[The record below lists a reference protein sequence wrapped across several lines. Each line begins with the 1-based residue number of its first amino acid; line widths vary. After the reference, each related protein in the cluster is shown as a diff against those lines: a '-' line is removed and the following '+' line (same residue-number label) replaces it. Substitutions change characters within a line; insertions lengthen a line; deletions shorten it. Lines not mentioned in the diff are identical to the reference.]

1 MDGHRT
7 IDRRH
12 RITIPRDTF
21 LQAGFHP
28 GDHVTVRPDGR
39 GRVIIERDDEDHGD
53 GLGES
58 YGDGYVSWING
69 HNA

>member
-21 LQAGFHP
+21 RRAGLHA
-28 GDHVTVRPDGR
+28 GDHVTVRSGGP
-39 GRVIIERDDEDHGD
+39 GRVIIERDGRDD

-58 YGDGYVSWING
+58 YGDGYVSWINSG
-69 HNA
+69 A